1 MAGRRREAFAA
12 VAVVAAANLTGLLL
26 KVVLAHPRF
35 YPVLGTD
42 QVGID
47 AFPSGHATGAMSIAL
62 AATLV
67 APARIRPAVA
77 LGAAA
82 YVFAVSIL
90 LLVLSWHL
98 PSDVPGGLLVA
109 SSFFCAVAA
118 LRGSASPADK
128 LRERG
133 EIVGAFATSG

>member
-1 MAGRRREAFAA
+1 MRTR
-12 VAVVAAANLTGLLL
+12 
-26 KVVLAHPRF
+26 VVLAHPRF

-77 LGAAA
+77 LAAAA

-98 PSDVPGGLLVA
+98 PSDVLGGLPVA
-109 SSFFCAVAA
+109 SSSFFCAVAA
-118 LRGSASPADK
+118 LRGSATRPADRDRDRK
-128 LRERG
+128 RWLRTPSSSPIG
-133 EIVGAFATSG
+133 